1 MDLEELQLAWTQM
14 DKELK
19 TQKKLTESIIM
30 EMTRTR
36 YKNKFKK
43 ISSYEKVGAVVCFGA
58 ALYILLHFN
67 KLDTWYL
74 QACGVATLAIL
85 IALPILVLSS
95 LKKIQNLDILKGTYK
110 ENLIKYTK
118 LRSRLLGLQQI
129 GIALSLFMMFLI
141 IPITLKIVKDK
152 DLFLIPLNPQKWIA
166 FSIVFVVMLFFCR
179 WGYRSYRKITDSA
192 ALLLE
197 DLK

>member
-14 DKELK
+14 GEELD
-19 TQKKLTESIIM
+19 TQKKLTKSIIL

-36 YKNKFKK
+36 YKNKFEK
-43 ISSYEKVGAVVCFGA
+43 INNYEKLGAIVCFGA
-58 ALYILLHFN
+58 ALYILIHFY

-110 ENLIKYTK
+110 ENLVKYTK
-118 LRSRLLGLQQI
+118 LKSRLLGLQQI
-129 GIALSLFMMFLI
+129 GIALSLFLMFLI
-141 IPITLKIVKDK
+141 IPIALKIFKDK
-152 DLFLIPLNPQKWIA
+152 DLFMIPLNPQKWIG
-166 FSIVFVVMLFFCR
+166 FSVVFIGMLFFSR
-179 WGYRSYRKITDSA
+179 WGYKSYKKITDSA

>member
-1 MDLEELQLAWTQM
+1 MELEELQLAWTQM
-14 DKELK
+14 GKELE
-19 TQKKLTESIIM
+19 TQKKLTNDIIM
-30 EMTRTR
+30 EMTRAK

-43 ISSYEKVGAVVCFGA
+43 ISAYEKAGAVVCFGA
-58 ALYILLHFN
+58 VVYILFYFY

-74 QACGVATLAIL
+74 QACGIATLAIL
-85 IALPILVLSS
+85 IILPVLVLSS

-118 LRSRLLGLQQI
+118 LKSRLLGLQQI
-129 GIALSLFMMFLI
+129 GIILSFLMMFLI
-141 IPITLKIVKDK
+141 IPITLKIFKDK
-152 DLFLIPLNPQKWIA
+152 DLFLTPLNPEKWLG
-166 FSIVFVVMLFFCR
+166 FSVVFIGMLFFSR
-179 WGYRSYRKITDSA
+179 WGYRSYKKITDAA